1 MPVWMCIGL
10 ILLPVM
16 CTAAQAGSIS
26 RRIDVQGQPRTYA
39 LYVPASASKSAPA
52 PLVIA
57 LHGGLGQGRSM
68 ESLSGF
74 SRLADREGFLVAY
87 PDGLRRHWRDGRT
100 MPSGMIAEAA
110 DDVAFI
116 AALLDDAATLHA
128 LDARR
133 IYATGMSNGA
143 IFAHYL
149 ALKLGDRIAAIA
161 PVAGGIATEVALDFH
176 PVAPV
181 SVLMI
186 NGREDPLVPYNGG
199 AVAKTHGS
207 IVSAERALHLWLD
220 ADDLHGEPHVRTVA
234 AKKAGDC
241 TELWRTWSGGR
252 DGSATTLIS
261 LAGGGHTWPG
271 GKPYMPAFVVGAV
284 CPELDATRT
293 IWEFFRQHVKSGGG
307 SS

>member
-1 MPVWMCIGL
+1 MHVSTRWLLVLL
-10 ILLPVM
+10 ITVG
-16 CTAAQAGSIS
+16 AAAHAGSIS
-26 RRIDVQGQPRTYA
+26 RRIDVQGHPRTYA
-39 LYVPASASKSAPA
+39 LYVPASISESAPA

-68 ESLSGF
+68 AALSGF
-74 SRLADREGFLVAY
+74 SSLADHEGFLVAY
-87 PDGLRRHWRDGRT
+87 PDGLHGHWRDGRT
-100 MPSGMIAEAA
+100 MPSGMVAEEA

-116 AALLDDAATLHA
+116 AALLDDAASFHA

-143 IFAHYL
+143 IFSHYL

-161 PVAGGIATEVALDFH
+161 PVAGGIATEVAADFH
-176 PVAPV
+176 PAAPV
-181 SVLMI
+181 SVLII
-186 NGREDPLVPYNGG
+186 NGRDDPLVPYNGG

-207 IVSAERALHLWLD
+207 IVPTERTLHLWLD
-220 ADDLHGEPHVRTVA
+220 ADDLHGEPRDRNVA

-241 TELWRTWSGGR
+241 SEQWQTWSGGR
-252 DGSATTLIS
+252 NGSAVTLIS

-271 GKPYMPAFVVGAV
+271 GTQYLPKAIVGAA

-293 IWEFFRQHVKSGGG
+293 IWEFFKQHAKSASGR
-307 SS
+307 S

>member
-1 MPVWMCIGL
+1 MPVWMRVAVIAL
-10 ILLPVM
+10 AVM
-16 CTAAQAGSIS
+16 GTPAHAGSIS

-57 LHGGLGQGRSM
+57 LHGGLGQGRTM
-68 ESLSGF
+68 AALSGF
-74 SRLADREGFLVAY
+74 SQLADRDGFLVAY

-100 MPSGMIAEAA
+100 MPGGMIAEAA

-116 AALLDDAATLHA
+116 AALLDDAAKFHA

-143 IFAHYL
+143 IFSHYL
-149 ALKLGDRIAAIA
+149 GLKLGDRIAAIA
-161 PVAGGIATEVALDFH
+161 PVVGGIATEVAADFD
-176 PVAPV
+176 PAAPV
-181 SVLMI
+181 SVLII
-186 NGREDPLVPYNGG
+186 NGRDDPLVPYGGG

-207 IVSAERALHLWLD
+207 IVPTERALQLWLG
-220 ADDLHGEPHVRTVA
+220 ADDLQGDPHIRNVA
-234 AKKAGDC
+234 SKKAGDC
-241 TELWRTWSGGR
+241 TEQWQSWSGGR
-252 DGSATTLIS
+252 NGTAVTLIS

-271 GKPYMPAFVVGAV
+271 GTQYLPNAIVGAV

-293 IWEFFRQHVKSGGG
+293 IWEFFNQHPKP
-307 SS
+307 